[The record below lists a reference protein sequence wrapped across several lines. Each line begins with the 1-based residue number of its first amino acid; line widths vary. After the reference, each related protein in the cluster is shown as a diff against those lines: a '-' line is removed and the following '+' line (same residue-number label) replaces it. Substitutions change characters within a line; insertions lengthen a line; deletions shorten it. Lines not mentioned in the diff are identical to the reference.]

1 MAHRPVPVSDPGTAR
16 RTARCRRPSVTLAC
30 LVAAVVLLLVCV
42 SADAQSSPSGADQ
55 LRITPRRDQA
65 ILDVRADAT
74 ATGTV
79 ARPADATALPG
90 DGYTARLLVTALPRT
105 RHCPRSTPRADTPH
119 TDIYDLDESPF
130 TEVLAIPDA
139 SEVARQLRLC
149 GYLTAKRR
157 TPSGVRTVTVARA
170 ATTLTAPAPQTSSEE
185 PAQAYRVVGWIIAVT
200 LFIGFI
206 VGLIVG
212 LIRLVRWWIHD
223 TPAARA
229 ARRAATLRRLRLRS
243 PAPSPAPPAPSYA
256 VPASP
261 PPQSAAIV
269 APPCTA
275 SVQTERPR
283 RRAKP
288 RDVVL
293 DAVDAIADAYRDRL
307 QNILEQ
313 QDGHGWLDALNHRR
327 HVSMI
332 GDGKSPPRPYEFL
345 EPRAI
350 LNCLAYDPV
359 GLQLIAEA
367 ATTKARQLTGLVN
380 DAVHPSPHAPLTDAD
395 GYRAWR
401 LYTDIT
407 GIVPVGD
414 PFER

>member
-1 MAHRPVPVSDPGTAR
+1 MS
-16 RTARCRRPSVTLAC
+16 AC
-30 LVAAVVLLLVCV
+30 LVAAVVLLLACA
-42 SADAQSSPSGADQ
+42 SADAQSTRPGADRLQ
-55 LRITPRRDQA
+55 ITPRRDQA
-65 ILDVRADAT
+65 ILDVRAHAT

-79 ARPADATALPG
+79 A
-90 DGYTARLLVTALPRT
+90 
-105 RHCPRSTPRADTPH
+105 S
-119 TDIYDLDESPF
+119 
-130 TEVLAIPDA
+130 
-139 SEVARQLRLC
+139 
-149 GYLTAKRR
+149 
-157 TPSGVRTVTVARA
+157 
-170 ATTLTAPAPQTSSEE
+170 TTLTAPAPQPSAEE
-185 PAQAYRVVGWIIAVT
+185 PAWAYRVVGWIIAVI

-229 ARRAATLRRLRLRS
+229 ARRAATLRRLHLRS
-243 PAPSPAPPAPSYA
+243 AAPSPAAPAPSYA
-256 VPASP
+256 VPGSSS
-261 PPQSAAIV
+261 PQSAPMV
-269 APPCTA
+269 ALPRPA
-275 SVQTERPR
+275 AVQSERPG

-293 DAVDAIADAYRDRL
+293 DAVDAVADTYRDRL
-307 QNILEQ
+307 QNLLEQ
-313 QDGHGWLDALNHRR
+313 QDGLGWLDALNHRR
-327 HVSMI
+327 HDSMI
-332 GDGKSPPRPYEFL
+332 GDGKSAPRPYEFL

-359 GLQLIAEA
+359 GLQLIPEA

-380 DAVHPSPHAPLTDAD
+380 DAVHPRTHAPLTDAD